1 MKKYN
6 KIVIIIP
13 ALNPDEKL
21 LNTAR
26 GLITAG
32 FSNMILIND
41 GSNPECQPVFDMVKE
56 LFTSGGG
63 KSK

>member
-1 MKKYN
+1 MEKYN

-13 ALNPDEKL
+13 ALNPDIKL
-21 LNTAR
+21 LDTAK
-26 GLITAG
+26 GLIKAG
-32 FSNMILIND
+32 FSNMILVND
-41 GSNPECQPVFDMVKE
+41 GSNLTCQPVFDAVKE